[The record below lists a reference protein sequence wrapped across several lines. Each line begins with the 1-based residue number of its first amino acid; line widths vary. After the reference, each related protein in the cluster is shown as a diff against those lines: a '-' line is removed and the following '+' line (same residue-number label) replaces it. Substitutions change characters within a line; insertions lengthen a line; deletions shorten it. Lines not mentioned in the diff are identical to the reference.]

1 MRAQASIMEYILMT
15 FFLLVVILSMV
26 MFMGW
31 WNVTQISIDRNRLA
45 GSNTLLLL
53 QDLSGSGYLAVRDSV
68 LDDSRLTAIKLM
80 QSQGSDFC
88 REFRP
93 VFGNDWF
100 LEVEVLD
107 GKPMK
112 ECDFSSYPDCNYWA
126 FCKPSAESEKTVYNM
141 PVNVHRKMSGKDDL
155 AILYAG
161 VYG

>member
-1 MRAQASIMEYILMT
+1 MKAQASIMEYILMT
-15 FFLLVVILSMV
+15 FFLMVVILSMV

-31 WNVTQISIDRNRLA
+31 WNITQISIDHNKLA
-45 GSNTLLLL
+45 GSNALLLL
-53 QDLSGSGYLAVRDSV
+53 QDFSGSGYLSVRDSV
-68 LDDSRLTAIKLM
+68 LDDSKLTAIKLM

-88 REFRP
+88 RDFRP

-107 GKPMK
+107 GNPRK
-112 ECDFSSYPDCNYWA
+112 ECSFSSYPDCNHWT
-126 FCKPSAESEKTVYNM
+126 FCKKEQAAERTVYNM
-141 PVNVHRKMSGKDDL
+141 PVNVHRKVSGRDDL